1 MEKPSVN
8 HNSDSLNR
16 LIDLIETLR
25 GANGCPW
32 DQQQTP
38 KSISIY
44 LIEEVYE
51 LVDTIL
57 ENDLDG
63 ICEELGDVLFQLLF
77 IISLNKENFNLAQV
91 IENNISKM
99 VTRHPHVFGDKKIKT
114 AGQVKK
120 QWEAL
125 KKAEKQNMPQE
136 SILESVPSGLPA
148 LVRAYRISERAAG
161 TGFDWDNLAGVTQ
174 KVLEEWEE
182 FQAEL
187 RKDGQSNGNKKNISL
202 EFGDLLFT
210 MVNVA
215 RFAGIH
221 PETALAEATRKFEK
235 RFKYMEKSINQND
248 RKIDMVSRSE
258 LNRLWLTAKKNVSD

>member
-1 MEKPSVN
+1 LENPSVN
-8 HNSDSLNR
+8 QNSDYLNR
-16 LIDLIETLR
+16 LISLIETLR
-25 GANGCPW
+25 GPKGCPW
-32 DQQQTP
+32 DRQQTP

-51 LVDTIL
+51 LVDAIL
-57 ENDLDG
+57 ENDLNG
-63 ICEELGDVLFQLLF
+63 ICEELGDVLFQILF

-91 IENNISKM
+91 IEKNISKM

-114 AGQVKK
+114 AREVKK
-120 QWEAL
+120 QWVAL
-125 KKAEKQNMPQE
+125 KKAEKQNLPQK
-136 SILESVPSGLPA
+136 SILDSVPSGLPA
-148 LVRAYRISERAAG
+148 MVRAYRISQRAAE
-161 TGFDWDNLAGVTQ
+161 TGFDWDNMAGVTQ

-187 RKDGQSNGNKKNISL
+187 KKDGQSDGNKKNISL
-202 EFGDLLFT
+202 EFGDMLFT

-235 RFKYMEKSINQND
+235 RFKHMEKNVNQNN

-258 LNRLWLTAKKNVSD
+258 MNQLWLTAKENVSD